1 MSLNTD
7 VVKLIANLIPT
18 QFLCVN
24 KFYNK
29 YVMESWQNNTIQ
41 LPCIDVSQAANI
53 ISNNPTKFGN
63 KLLGQVIDL
72 DRNNI
77 LVLLHHVVESAI
89 AIWGSGHDQQPNRA
103 KLMIYGDFI
112 TTLVNKVL
120 TTHPTFVFN
129 ATVNSIKL
137 YLELYDMDE
146 FIIEY
151 NYFKANKWRMKLQ
164 ICDFMATLT
173 TQQITKYISDP
184 RYEHIINQS
193 QLYYVMNLMEV
204 KADALCLIIEY
215 LGVIHPLQLT
225 YLLNELG
232 CDVVG
237 ELLEKGVMIAD
248 THPIATYIASFAFDP
263 TETYTHPVMMAL
275 RTRVRCLTLT
285 HNELFLI
292 NLCERMI
299 KSLGTDDEEDIK
311 AEFMLEICIVV
322 KNVYNNIVPV
332 YVYKALLHW
341 IVNTKDIICA
351 NELAID
357 DEFID
362 SIYAI
367 DITARDCE
375 IINLIIDV
383 ICLYNQDYAHL
394 EHLYLKFV
402 KHILR
407 RHNTD
412 VFWKTMHNLNKK
424 LPQDSKIRYL
434 HGLVMK
440 TEGLKNKYQN
450 FTSAVGNGIYGVEI
464 SNQIRKFLNN
474 VFDK

>member
-7 VVKLIANLIPT
+7 VIKLIANLIPT

-29 YVMESWQNNTIQ
+29 YVMESWQNNAIQ

-72 DRNNI
+72 DRNNV

-89 AIWGSGHDQQPNRA
+89 AIWGSIYDQKPNMA
-103 KLMIYGDFI
+103 ELTIYGDFI
-112 TTLVNKVL
+112 ATLVGKVL
-120 TTHPTFVFN
+120 ITHPTFVFN
-129 ATVNSIKL
+129 ANTDSIKL

-164 ICDFMATLT
+164 IRDFMATLT
-173 TQQITKYISDP
+173 TQQILKYTSDP
-184 RYEHIINQS
+184 RYEHIVNQS
-193 QLYYVMNLMEV
+193 QLYYVMNLTEV
-204 KADALCLIIEY
+204 NADVLCVLVEY

-237 ELLEKGVMIAD
+237 ELLKKGVMIAD

-263 TETYTHPVMMAL
+263 TETYTHPVMVEL
-275 RTRVRCLTLT
+275 RTRVRCLKLT
-285 HNELFLI
+285 HNELFVI

-311 AEFMLEICIVV
+311 TEFMMEICIMVQ
-322 KNVYNNIVPV
+322 NGIYNIVPV

-341 IVNTKDIICA
+341 IVNTKDIVCA

-357 DEFID
+357 DEFII
-362 SIYAI
+362 SMSTI
-367 DITARDCE
+367 DITARNFE
-375 IINLIIDV
+375 IINLTIGV

-402 KHILR
+402 KHILQ
-407 RHNTD
+407 RHSTD

-450 FTSAVGNGIYGVEI
+450 FTSAVDNGIYGVEI